1 MNIQN
6 KKNIIITLIIV
17 AIIIIFVMI
26 LRFINKKGVFINL
39 IENTS
44 SEVVTIL
51 SNDTFSGNFDLTS
64 NVNSYYMGNVIIP
77 KMNSHFDY
85 EINLN
90 KGSILVD
97 NSNNYN
103 DSNKL
108 DTDIYISDDKINIR
122 SKDVY
127 DKYVSFDADYLK
139 LLDDLSDYRDVF
151 EFIIDD
157 LDYYLKNKYF
167 KLTNDKVND
176 KRVNKI
182 TLDLTGDNYREVEKK
197 INTKLSKDKKLK
209 KSLKTLKKNGPFRR
223 NPYVDLEKYP
233 GFKLSMYMSKFRN
246 ELLKIEFHDETNNKV
261 IVTFKKNKILFTI
274 YTYDAL
280 NYEGTIEVKNK
291 DSINKAIVLNL
302 SNTIDD
308 FYLKLKFNNFKF
320 DINNKLKMDNVFKED
335 NSINYSD
342 LNDDIKD
349 KMKDNKVIDEVY
361 DNYSKKD
368 YEHVVEDPPEMPD
381 RISEGDDINGE

>member
-51 SNDTFSGNFDLTS
+51 SNDTFSGSFDLTS

-209 KSLKTLKKNGPFRR
+209 KSLKTLKKNGSFRR

>member
-51 SNDTFSGNFDLTS
+51 SNDTFSGSFDLTS

-209 KSLKTLKKNGPFRR
+209 KSLKTIKKNGPFRR